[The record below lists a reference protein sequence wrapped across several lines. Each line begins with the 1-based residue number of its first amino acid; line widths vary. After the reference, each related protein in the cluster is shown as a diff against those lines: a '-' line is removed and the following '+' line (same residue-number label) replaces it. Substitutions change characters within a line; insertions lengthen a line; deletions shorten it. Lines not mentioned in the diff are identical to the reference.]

1 MTRITAH
8 AARLP
13 RMAAAATA
21 LVAALITIAACSS
34 SSSSSTSDAPSASSS
49 SSATASASSA
59 AASAA
64 SASSSSGVPAAVT
77 ALLDAGYK
85 GTFQPPPASG
95 PKAAAGKKV
104 WVISCGQIA
113 ATCASIADAAVQA
126 GKALGW
132 QMTLFDGKLDPTL
145 YSTGILQAI
154 ADHANGILTVAV
166 DCADAKSPLEQAK
179 AAGIM
184 TVTVSGFDCN
194 NSLDPTG
201 PPVYS
206 TFIKYTG
213 IPDYGTTYADWKKY
227 DAAWDIAATDG
238 KAKVINTYSPGYL
251 VSEFQNQGFTDEMK
265 LCPTCSIV
273 DELGITATDQE
284 GSGAQDKLQS
294 ALLQNADADVVQV
307 GVDDWFERFAN
318 AAFKEVNRSSLM
330 VSGDECS
337 NTAIAEIK
345 AGGPQKVCIA
355 RDFTWESWAAMDE
368 LNRQF
373 ASPGSAPVNEGLG
386 FEIVDATH
394 NLPSGATWVDPFNF
408 EAAYQKIWSGQ

>member
-1 MTRITAH
+1 MTQTFSR
-8 AARLP
+8 ARLL
-13 RMAAAATA
+13 RAAAVAIAVVAT
-21 LVAALITIAACSS
+21 LVATACSS
-34 SSSSSTSDAPSASSS
+34 SSSSPSSSTAGSTPAASS
-49 SSATASASSA
+49 TAAL
-59 AASAA
+59 
-64 SASSSSGVPAAVT
+64 SSSGVPAAVET
-77 ALLDAGYK
+77 LLQEGYK

-95 PKAAAGKKV
+95 PKAAANKSV

-113 ATCASIADAAVQA
+113 ATCASIADAAVSA

-132 QMTLFDGKLDPTL
+132 KMTLFDGKLDPTL

-154 ADHANGILTVAV
+154 AAHASGILTVAV
-166 DCADAKSPLEQAK
+166 DCQDAKSPLEQAK

-194 NSLDPTG
+194 NTIDPTG
-201 PPVYS
+201 PAVYS
-206 TFIKYTG
+206 TYVKYTG
-213 IPDYGTTYADWKKY
+213 IDGYGTTYEDWKKY

-238 KAKVINTYSPGYL
+238 KAKVINSFSPGYL
-251 VSEFQNQGFTDEMK
+251 VSEFQNAGFTDEMK
-265 LCPTCSIV
+265 LCTTCSIV
-273 DELGITATDQE
+273 DQLGITATDQE

-294 ALLQNADADVVQV
+294 ALLQNAGANVVQV

-318 AAFKEVNRSSLM
+318 AAFKEVNRSGLE

-373 ASPGSAPVNEGLG
+373 ASPGSAPIDEGLG

-394 NLPSGATWVDPFNF
+394 NLPSGTTWSPPFNF
-408 EAAYQKIWSGQ
+408 EAAYEKIW

>member
-1 MTRITAH
+1 MTQTFSR
-8 AARLP
+8 ARLL
-13 RMAAAATA
+13 RAAT
-21 LVAALITIAACSS
+21 VATAVVATLIATACSS
-34 SSSSSTSDAPSASSS
+34 SSSSPSSSSAGSSPAASASASSS
-49 SSATASASSA
+49 STASL
-59 AASAA
+59 
-64 SASSSSGVPAAVT
+64 SSSGVPAAVET
-77 ALLDAGYK
+77 LLQQGYK
-85 GTFQPPPASG
+85 GTFQPPPTSG
-95 PKAAAGKKV
+95 PKAATDKKV

-113 ATCASIADAAVQA
+113 ATCASIADAAMQA
-126 GKALGW
+126 GQALGW
-132 QMTLFDGKLDPTL
+132 KMTLFDGKLDPTL
-145 YSTGILQAI
+145 YSTGILEAI

-194 NSLDPTG
+194 NSIDPTG

-206 TFIKYTG
+206 TYVKYTG
-213 IPDYGTTYADWKKY
+213 INSYGTTYADWKEY

-265 LCPTCSIV
+265 LCTTCSIV

-294 ALLQNADADVVQV
+294 ALLQNPDANVVQV

-318 AAFKEVNRSSLM
+318 AAFKEVNRSDLE

-345 AGGPQKVCIA
+345 AGGPQKVCIG

-373 ASPGSAPVNEGLG
+373 ASPGSAPVDEGLG
-386 FEIVDATH
+386 FDIVDATH
-394 NLPSGATWVDPFNF
+394 NLPSGDTWSSPYNF
-408 EAAYQKIWSGQ
+408 QADYEKIWSGK

>member
-1 MTRITAH
+1 MTQTFSR
-8 AARLP
+8 ARLL
-13 RMAAAATA
+13 RAAAVAIAVVAT
-21 LVAALITIAACSS
+21 LVATACSS
-34 SSSSSTSDAPSASSS
+34 SSSSPSSSTAGSTPAASASASSS
-49 SSATASASSA
+49 STAAL
-59 AASAA
+59 
-64 SASSSSGVPAAVT
+64 SSSGVPAAVET
-77 ALLDAGYK
+77 LLQEGYK

-95 PKAAAGKKV
+95 PKAAANKSV

-113 ATCASIADAAVQA
+113 ATCASIADAAVSA

-132 QMTLFDGKLDPTL
+132 KMTLFDGKLDPTL

-154 ADHANGILTVAV
+154 AAHASGILTVAV
-166 DCADAKSPLEQAK
+166 DCQDAKSPLEQAK

-194 NSLDPTG
+194 NTIDPTG
-201 PPVYS
+201 PAVYS
-206 TFIKYTG
+206 TYVKYTG
-213 IPDYGTTYADWKKY
+213 IDGYGTTYEDWKKY

-238 KAKVINTYSPGYL
+238 KAKVINSFSPGYL
-251 VSEFQNQGFTDEMK
+251 VSEFQNEGFNDEMK
-265 LCPTCSIV
+265 LCTTCSIV
-273 DELGITATDQE
+273 DQLGITATDQE

-294 ALLQNADADVVQV
+294 ALLQNAGANVVQF

-318 AAFKEVNRSSLM
+318 AAFKEVNRSGLE

-345 AGGPQKVCIA
+345 AGGQQKVCIA

-373 ASPGSAPVNEGLG
+373 ASPGSAPIDEGLG

-394 NLPSGATWVDPFNF
+394 NLPSGTTWSPPFNF
-408 EAAYQKIWSGQ
+408 EAAYEKIW

>member
-1 MTRITAH
+1 MTQTFSR
-8 AARLP
+8 ARLL
-13 RMAAAATA
+13 RAAT
-21 LVAALITIAACSS
+21 VATAVVATLIATACSS
-34 SSSSSTSDAPSASSS
+34 SSSSPSSSSVGSSPAASASSS
-49 SSATASASSA
+49 STASL
-59 AASAA
+59 
-64 SASSSSGVPAAVT
+64 SSSGVPAAVET
-77 ALLDAGYK
+77 LLQQGYK

-95 PKAAAGKKV
+95 PKAATDKKV

-113 ATCASIADAAVQA
+113 ATCASIADAAMQA
-126 GKALGW
+126 GQALGW
-132 QMTLFDGKLDPTL
+132 KMTLFDGKLDPTL
-145 YSTGILQAI
+145 YSTGILEAI

-194 NSLDPTG
+194 NSIDPTG

-206 TFIKYTG
+206 TYVKYTG
-213 IPDYGTTYADWKKY
+213 INSYGATYADWKEY

-265 LCPTCSIV
+265 LCTTCSIA

-294 ALLQNADADVVQV
+294 ALLQNPDANVVQV

-318 AAFKEVNRSSLM
+318 AAFKEVNRSDLE

-345 AGGPQKVCIA
+345 AGGPQKVCIG
-355 RDFTWESWAAMDE
+355 RDFSWESWAAMDE

-373 ASPGSAPVNEGLG
+373 ASPGSAPVDEGLG
-386 FEIVDATH
+386 FDIVDATH
-394 NLPSGATWVDPFNF
+394 NLPSGDTWSSPYNF
-408 EAAYQKIWSGQ
+408 QADYEKIWSGK

>member
-1 MTRITAH
+1 MTQTFSR
-8 AARLP
+8 ARLV
-13 RMAAAATA
+13 RAATVA
-21 LVAALITIAACSS
+21 TAVAATLIATACSS
-34 SSSSSTSDAPSASSS
+34 SSSSPSSSSAGSTPAASASASSS
-49 SSATASASSA
+49 STAAL
-59 AASAA
+59 
-64 SASSSSGVPAAVT
+64 SSSGVPAAVET
-77 ALLDAGYK
+77 LLQQGYK
-85 GTFQPPPASG
+85 GTFQPPPTSG
-95 PKAAAGKKV
+95 PKAATDKKV

-113 ATCASIADAAVQA
+113 ATCASIAGAAMQA
-126 GKALGW
+126 GQALGW
-132 QMTLFDGKLDPTL
+132 KMTLFDGKLDPTL
-145 YSTGILQAI
+145 YSTGILEAI
-154 ADHANGILTVAV
+154 ADKANGILTVAV

-194 NSLDPTG
+194 NSIDPTG

-206 TFIKYTG
+206 TYVKYTG
-213 IPDYGTTYADWKKY
+213 IDGYGTTYADWKKY

-238 KAKVINTYSPGYL
+238 KAKVINSYSPGYL

-265 LCPTCSIV
+265 LCATCSIV

-284 GSGAQDKLQS
+284 GAGAQDKLQS
-294 ALLQNADADVVQV
+294 ALLKNPDANVVQV

-318 AAFKEVNRSSLM
+318 AALKEVNRSGLE

-345 AGGPQKVCIA
+345 AGGPQKVCIG

-373 ASPGSAPVNEGLG
+373 ASPGSAPVDEGLG
-386 FEIVDATH
+386 FDIVDAIH
-394 NLPSGATWVDPFNF
+394 NLPSGDTWSSPYNF
-408 EAAYQKIWSGQ
+408 EADYEKIWSGK

>member
-1 MTRITAH
+1 MRQTFPRARSLR
-8 AARLP
+8 AAV
-13 RMAAAATA
+13 AAAA
-21 LVAALITIAACSS
+21 VAGTLIMAGCSS
-34 SSSSSTSDAPSASSS
+34 SGSDPSSSPAASTATGSASSSASASTSSSASSS
-49 SSATASASSA
+49 SSS
-59 AASAA
+59 
-64 SASSSSGVPAAVT
+64 VPATVES
-77 ALLDAGYK
+77 LLQQGYQ
-85 GTFQPPPASG
+85 GTFQPPPSSG
-95 PKAAAGKKV
+95 PKAAAGKNV

-132 QMTLFDGKLDPTL
+132 KMTLFDGKLDPTL

-166 DCADAKSPLEQAK
+166 DCADARSPLQQAK
-179 AAGIM
+179 SAGIM

-194 NSLDPTG
+194 NSIDPTG
-201 PPVYS
+201 SPVYS
-206 TFIKYTG
+206 TYVKYTG
-213 IPDYGTTYADWKKY
+213 IDGYGTTYADWKKY

-238 KAKVINTYSPGYL
+238 KAKVINTFSPGYL
-251 VSEFQNQGFTDEMK
+251 VSEFQNEGFNDEMK
-265 LCPTCSIV
+265 LCSTCSVV
-273 DELGITATDQE
+273 DALGITATDQE
-284 GSGAQDKLQS
+284 GTGAQDKLQS
-294 ALLQNADADVVQV
+294 ALLQNPDANVVQI

-318 AAFKEVNRSSLM
+318 AALKEVNRSGLE

-373 ASPGSAPVNEGLG
+373 ASPGSAPVDEGLG

-394 NLPSGATWVDPFNF
+394 NLPSGTTWSPPFNF
-408 EAAYQKIWSGQ
+408 EAAYEKIWSGQ

>member
-1 MTRITAH
+1 MTQTFSR
-8 AARLP
+8 ARLV
-13 RMAAAATA
+13 RAATVA
-21 LVAALITIAACSS
+21 TAVAATLIATACSS
-34 SSSSSTSDAPSASSS
+34 SSSSPSS
-49 SSATASASSA
+49 SSAGSTPAASASASSGSTA
-59 AASAA
+59 AL
-64 SASSSSGVPAAVT
+64 SSSGVPAAVET
-77 ALLDAGYK
+77 LLQQGYK
-85 GTFQPPPASG
+85 GTFQPPPTSG

-113 ATCASIADAAVQA
+113 ATCASIAGAAMQA
-126 GKALGW
+126 GQALGW
-132 QMTLFDGKLDPTL
+132 KMTLFDGKLDPTL
-145 YSTGILQAI
+145 YSTGILEAI
-154 ADHANGILTVAV
+154 ADKANGILTVAV

-194 NSLDPTG
+194 NSIDPTG

-206 TFIKYTG
+206 TYVKYTG
-213 IPDYGTTYADWKKY
+213 IDGYGTTYADWKKY

-238 KAKVINTYSPGYL
+238 KAKVINSYSPGYL

-265 LCPTCSIV
+265 LCATCSIV

-284 GSGAQDKLQS
+284 GAGAQDKLQS
-294 ALLQNADADVVQV
+294 ALLKNPDANVVQV

-318 AAFKEVNRSSLM
+318 AALKEVNRSGLE

-345 AGGPQKVCIA
+345 AGGPQKVCIG
-355 RDFTWESWAAMDE
+355 RDFSWESWAAMDE

-373 ASPGSAPVNEGLG
+373 ASPGSAPVDEGLG
-386 FEIVDATH
+386 FDIVDATH
-394 NLPSGATWVDPFNF
+394 NLPSGDTWSSPYNF
-408 EAAYQKIWSGQ
+408 EADYEKIWSGK